1 MYFNRYTP
9 STKSENC
16 ETARAF
22 HTYNAVRNFCGKAE
36 PRFPDFVAYRADRD
50 LTFREHAIFAF
61 DPEAEIAWAES
72 LRPEWAEVRKL
83 IREAGQPLRK
93 QPVAYFAIL
102 ANNKVKKGQ
111 TTDLVQR
118 YSNINRQ
125 DTILKLWYIPVD
137 TEEASILAEEVIGDF
152 FDHARNMK
160 RCRGKDDY
168 YECDEASAQRFITAN
183 TKDIYE
189 AIMEAIEGI

>member
-1 MYFNRYTP
+1 MYFKTYAP
-9 STKSENC
+9 ATKSENC

-22 HTYNAVRNFCGKAE
+22 HTFNAVRNFCGKDE
-36 PRFPDFVAYRADRD
+36 PRFPDFVAYR
-50 LTFREHAIFAF
+50 LNKLGTMSLFIQL
-61 DPEAEIAWAES
+61 DPEELNAFETS
-72 LRPEWAEVRKL
+72 LKPEWAEIRKL
-83 IREAGQPLRK
+83 IREAGQPLRE

-125 DTILKLWYIPVD
+125 DAILKLWYIPVD
-137 TEEASILAEEVIGDF
+137 TEEASILAEEVIGNF

-183 TKDIYE
+183 TKDIYK